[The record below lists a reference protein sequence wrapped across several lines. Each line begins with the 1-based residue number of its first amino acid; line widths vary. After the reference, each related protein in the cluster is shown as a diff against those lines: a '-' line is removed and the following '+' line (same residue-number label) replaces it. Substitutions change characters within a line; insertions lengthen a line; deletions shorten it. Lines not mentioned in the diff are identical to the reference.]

1 MAFLASIG
9 RGIRK
14 SVTGTTGF
22 FKGSF
27 QELKKVKWPTR
38 EEMVNYT
45 LVVVITVTLLTA
57 FFFIIDLGISE
68 LVRLITKKL

>member
-14 SVTGTTGF
+14 SVTGTAGF

-45 LVVVITVTLLTA
+45 LVVVITVALLTT